1 MRNFL
6 LNDFLE
12 NIETIAKSTIMEP
25 MQDRIKKDCS
35 KRGEIGK
42 EAFDGRLVGDQ
53 VIVSL
58 PFSKQILINNKR

>member
-12 NIETIAKSTIMEP
+12 NIETIIESTIMEP
-25 MQDRIKKDCS
+25 MQGKIKKDCN

-58 PFSKQILINNKR
+58 PFSKQILINIKR